1 VVAVPLS
8 VLVPVKQR
16 QSLTVDLDMPC
27 AKVQYTESPERRDD
41 RAADPTAPV
50 KEWRHDPGRRGN
62 VPYRDAAVRA
72 MFGSGTPAANFN
84 PAFRGRCVY
93 VEERLAGTVA
103 APNGAIVARP
113 MVSWSGRRHGQ
124 RKARRWSTAWSPEQ
138 IARRLGRHRGA
149 VPERRARRR
158 MRRRHSEEHG
168 VREAI
173 FRKLG
178 LPLRDLGE
186 KTLKNIDRPAHIYQI
201 QSPGTRARH
210 DWLSS
215 GLRQYRRL
223 APALGLAVLIAAVA
237 GIGAWRFWPRE
248 TLMPDYTPVIAVLP
262 FTSAGG
268 DAGLEHLGTS
278 FAREVSSVL
287 STFPLW
293 RIVSASGLA
302 PEKLLNARQAAQDL
316 GARFALDGDFSQ
328 TSGHTRIRVQLTDAQ
343 SGETVWSDSY
353 EFEGEDQV
361 AIQEKT
367 AERLYGVIGGNG
379 GKVRKIEEEAAWR
392 KPESALTDY
401 DYYLRSQ
408 TFFLRYTPDDNLRA
422 RKILE
427 DGLARFPDSPLLRI
441 RLAWTYNID
450 NVLYVPFENC
460 HESAETA
467 YRLGHEAEDAK
478 NKSRFIIYSTRYL
491 MVDGYAWYG
500 ENFDRSIQE
509 AEAAAEM
516 SPYDAGAKGVLA
528 YRLVNAGKL
537 DEAIEWASWA
547 LAHDVQKSPFPRNN
561 LAWAYYVAGRYEEA
575 LEIFKPLGDSYNPAQ
590 GAVHYASVARL
601 DEAKAEVDAYLKAG
615 HHSIKTESC
624 APMREPLKQK
634 YLSDLR
640 KAGLPEK

>member
-1 VVAVPLS
+1 MSEGPEGLH
-8 VLVPVKQR
+8 
-16 QSLTVDLDMPC
+16 VD
-27 AKVQYTESPERRDD
+27 ERRLAAIL
-41 RAADPTAPV
+41 AADVAGYS
-50 KEWRHDPGRRGN
+50 RLMGRN
-62 VPYRDAAVRA
+62 EEETVRDLEAHQAVILPFIAKHGGAVINIAGDGIVAQFPSAVRA
-72 MFGSGTPAANFN
+72 VECAVAIQKSMAERNFDVPAERRMLLRIGVNLGDIIHDGTRTYGDGIN
-84 PAFRGRCVY
+84 
-93 VEERLAGTVA
+93 VA
-103 APNGAIVARP
+103 ARLEP
-113 MVSWSGRRHGQ
+113 
-124 RKARRWSTAWSPEQ
+124 
-138 IARRLGRHRGA
+138 IAEPGGICISA
-149 VPERRARRR
+149 T
-158 MRRRHSEEHG
+158 

-173 FRKLG
+173 FGKLG

-186 KTLKNIDRPAHIYQI
+186 KTLKNIDRPVHIYQI

-328 TSGHTRIRVQLTDAQ
+328 TRGHTRIRVQLTDAQ

-408 TFFLRYTPDDNLRA
+408 TYFLRYTPDNNLRA

-427 DGLARFPDSPLLRI
+427 DGLARFPDSPLLKI

-450 NVLYVPFENC
+450 NVLYGPFENC

-467 YRLGHEAEDAK
+467 YRLGREAEDAK

-561 LAWAYYVAGRYEEA
+561 LAWAYYAAGRYEEA
-575 LEIFKPLGDSYNPAQ
+575 LEIFNPLGDSYNPAQ
-590 GAVHYASVARL
+590 GAVHYASVGRL